1 MKAYLKTP
9 IAMRITPS
17 WVVAGNR
24 AHLGRAFAYG
34 A

>member
-1 MKAYLKTP
+1 MKANLKTR
-9 IAMRITPS
+9 IAMRVTRS

-24 AHLGRAFAYG
+24 AHLGRAFAFG

>member
-1 MKAYLKTP
+1 MKAHLKP
-9 IAMRITPS
+9 QHAMRITPS

-24 AHLGRAFAYG
+24 AHVGRAYALV

>member
-1 MKAYLKTP
+1 MKADLKNQM
-9 IAMRITPS
+9 AMRITPS
-17 WVVAGNR
+17 WVVAGSR

>member
-1 MKAYLKTP
+1 MKADHKNQ

-17 WVVAGNR
+17 RVVAGNR